1 MPRINYSTT
10 LRCIGQDL
18 ESRGL
23 KTFEIIRE
31 GAEYRVCAG
40 YQEPPAAM
48 PVTIRYAL
56 PDVEELDR
64 LGEEKRGTRETATD
78 FLSAVQ
84 VLRTIGG
91 YLDKNQA
98 RLIRISN
105 NESVGKDFLF
115 RVEYETRDGERIVD
129 ERAGSAIYDLCVAM
143 YRQRGKTRRGLFAGR
158 SR

>member
-1 MPRINYSTT
+1 MPRVNYSTI
-10 LRCIGQDL
+10 LRRIGQDL

-23 KTFEIIRE
+23 KTFEINRE

-40 YQEPPAAM
+40 YQEPPAPM

-56 PDVEELDR
+56 ADIEELER
-64 LGEEKRGTRETATD
+64 LGEEKRGTRAAAAD

-115 RVEYETRDGERIVD
+115 RVEYETREGERVVD

-143 YRQRGKTRRGLFAGR
+143 YRQRGKARRGFFGAR